1 MDQET
6 HALQHCR
13 PAGPRGRSWA
23 CKRILPWPEHS
34 VTTMTSCFVIS
45 CFLQKAKADLR
56 NICSSSYTRIWTSL
70 VAQIVKILPAMLG
83 DLGLI
88 TGSGRSP
95 EEGNGNPLEYSCL
108 EYPKDRG
115 AWWTTTHWVARVRHD
130 LATKPLP
137 LLYLK
142 WITSKD
148 LLYVIRNSAQC
159 YVAAWMGAGFG
170 ENVCAQWCP
179 T

>member
-1 MDQET
+1 
-6 HALQHCR
+6 
-13 PAGPRGRSWA
+13 
-23 CKRILPWPEHS
+23 
-34 VTTMTSCFVIS
+34 MT
-45 CFLQKAKADLR
+45 A
-56 NICSSSYTRIWTSL
+56 L
-70 VAQIVKILPAMLG
+70 VAHLVKNPLAMQESAFNEG
-83 DLGLI
+83 DPGLI
-88 TGSGRSP
+88 RGSGRSP

-108 EYPKDRG
+108 EYHKDRG

>member
-1 MDQET
+1 
-6 HALQHCR
+6 
-13 PAGPRGRSWA
+13 
-23 CKRILPWPEHS
+23 
-34 VTTMTSCFVIS
+34 MT
-45 CFLQKAKADLR
+45 A
-56 NICSSSYTRIWTSL
+56 L
-70 VAQIVKILPAMLG
+70 VAHLVKNPLAMQESAFNEG
-83 DLGLI
+83 DPGLI
-88 TGSGRSP
+88 RGSGRSP

-108 EYPKDRG
+108 EYHKDRG

-170 ENVCAQWCP
+170 EKFVLSGVQLETLWTVALCP
-179 T
+179 